1 MGRKFPLFVL
11 VVIACF
17 IAAGCGKRT
26 SSEAFIN
33 VEAEREI
40 APQSTAEKED
50 KTAQLKEMS
59 YQNFDGKT
67 MDDILVKE
75 ADEYIVDFNEFFNLA
90 GLSYDFVGDNI
101 VVTPIEY
108 NAESDFAVSIHLFK
122 NSPYLIVGGSTTSK
136 VIGEARRN
144 HGTLQ
149 FGGRFCLQ
157 PSIRAKSSL
166 ALDGKEFLIGADE
179 LDFLWREIR
188 VLTSPEDKIA
198 AVNAAVDAELAS
210 YYEVPE
216 DFVFPEE

>member
-11 VVIACF
+11 VAIVCF

-90 GLSYDFVGDNI
+90 GLSYDFVGDSI

-136 VIGEARRN
+136 GRN
-144 HGTLQ
+144 TDGTWRESRDFESATDFI
-149 FGGRFCLQ
+149 FG
-157 PSIRAKSSL
+157 AV
-166 ALDGKEFLIGADE
+166 LDGKEFLIGADE

-188 VLTSPEDKIA
+188 VLTSPEDKVA

>member
-40 APQSTAEKED
+40 APQSTTEKED

-90 GLSYDFVGDNI
+90 GLSYDFVGDSI

-136 VIGEARRN
+136 GRN
-144 HGTLQ
+144 TDGTWRESRD
-149 FGGRFCLQ
+149 FESATDF
-157 PSIRAKSSL
+157 IFDAV
-166 ALDGKEFLIGADE
+166 LDGKEFLIGADE

-188 VLTSPEDKIA
+188 VLTSPEDKVA

>member
-11 VVIACF
+11 VAIACF
-17 IAAGCGKRT
+17 IAASCSKRT
-26 SSEAFIN
+26 NSEALIN
-33 VEAEREI
+33 METEREI

-50 KTAQLKEMS
+50 KTAQLKEIS

-67 MDDILVKE
+67 MNDILVKE
-75 ADEYIVDFNEFFNLA
+75 ADNYIIDFNKFFSLA
-90 GLSYDFVGDNI
+90 GLSYDFIGDSI

-108 NAESDFAVSIHLFK
+108 NAESDFVVSIHLFEK
-122 NSPYLIVGGSTTSK
+122 SPFLIVGGSTTSK
-136 VIGEARRN
+136 GRN
-144 HGTLQ
+144 ADDTWRESRD
-149 FGGRFCLQ
+149 FESATDF
-157 PSIRAKSSL
+157 IFDA

-188 VLTSPEDKIA
+188 VLTSPEDKVA

-216 DFVFPEE
+216 DFIFPEE